1 VGEVEP
7 AMGRRGVALA
17 APAPPRTELKLCPYG
32 LDRQARPAGGVSLAS
47 FRLCNWTVEAADAK
61 IRARPFR
68 KGDPLAHSRSAEK
81 RYRQSLDRQV
91 RNRSVRSAARTYVSK
106 ALGLI
111 KGGSLPEAEAAVREA
126 VSVLD
131 QAQKKGVIHAN
142 NAARHKSRLM
152 ARYNAALVAA
162 AVAQAE
168 AEARAQAE
176 APPVE
181 EPVEPRRRGRL
192 IRRAAEKP
200 PAKAAKPA
208 AAAKG
213 RGKPSKAPAKKEG
226 KAKAKKKE
234 EKAKKK

>member
-1 VGEVEP
+1 
-7 AMGRRGVALA
+7 
-17 APAPPRTELKLCPYG
+17 
-32 LDRQARPAGGVSLAS
+32 
-47 FRLCNWTVEAADAK
+47 
-61 IRARPFR
+61 
-68 KGDPLAHSRSAEK
+68 LAHSRSAEK

-111 KGGSLPEAEAAVREA
+111 KAGSLPEAETAVREA

-152 ARYNAALVAA
+152 ARYNAAVAAA

-168 AEARAQAE
+168 ALAKAQAA
-176 APPVE
+176 APPPE
-181 EPVEPRRRGRL
+181 EPVEARRRGRL
-192 IRRAAEKP
+192 SRKPAEKP
-200 PAKAAKPA
+200 PARAAKPA

-213 RGKPSKAPAKKEG
+213 RAKPAKAPAKKED
-226 KAKAKKKE
+226 KPKKKE
-234 EKAKKK
+234 EKTKKK